1 MEIMKRYDEE
11 FKKEVVRRF
20 LAGETVSGLVRETG
34 VSKQTLYKWK
44 SELVRTEDGE
54 VDTEKLAM
62 RKEIRE
68 LRMENEILKKAAL
81 IFGRDQVG

>member
-34 VSKQTLYKWK
+34 VSRQTLYKWK

>member
-34 VSKQTLYKWK
+34 VSRQTLYKWK
-44 SELVRTEDGE
+44 TELVRTEDGE